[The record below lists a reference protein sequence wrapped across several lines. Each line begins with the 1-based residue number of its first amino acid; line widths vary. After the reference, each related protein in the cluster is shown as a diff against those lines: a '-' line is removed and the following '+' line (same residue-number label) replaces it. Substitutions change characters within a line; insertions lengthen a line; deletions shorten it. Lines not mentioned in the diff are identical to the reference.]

1 MPGLPGSAEF
11 MAAYAKALT
20 ASGDIRYI
28 GHHSRSYN
36 ALINQYF
43 QSPNFLRLKPSSQY
57 CTRNVME
64 RFAAEHGKGLVTE
77 MTRGHVDKIIGAKA
91 KTPAAANTYLKR
103 IRTLINYSIAL
114 GWRQTDP
121 TKGLAKFSEGEYHT
135 WTDAELAQFEAKWPL
150 GTPQRTAYALA
161 LFTGQRRADVCRM
174 TWADIVDG
182 RVAVVQGKTG
192 TALSIPIH
200 RDLAKTLKAWRR
212 SPVTIITNAY
222 GRAFTVESFGNL
234 MAKAFKAAG
243 LPKRCVLHG
252 LRKAAAR
259 RLAEAGCTASQ
270 IAAIT
275 GHKSLSE
282 VERYT
287 KAASQSHMADAA
299 ILKLPGSRVG
309 ARRNKQN
316 ESTEV
321 KRRTGERSR

>member
-1 MPGLPGSAEF
+1 
-11 MAAYAKALT
+11 MAAYAKALS
-20 ASGDIRYI
+20 AAGDIRYV
-28 GHHSRSYN
+28 GQHRRSFD
-36 ALINQYF
+36 ALIDQYF

-77 MTRGHVDKIIGAKA
+77 MTRTHVDKIIGAKA

-103 IRTLINYSIAL
+103 LRTLINYSIAL

-135 WTDAELAQFEAKWPL
+135 WTDDELAAFEAKWPL
-150 GTPQRTAYALA
+150 GTRQRTAYALA

-174 TWADIVDG
+174 TWADIMDG
-182 RVAVVQGKTG
+182 RMAVVQGKTG

-200 RDLAKTLKAWRR
+200 MDLGRALKAWPR
-212 SPVTIITNAY
+212 SPITIITSTW
-222 GRAFTVESFGNL
+222 GKPFTVESFGNL
-234 MAKAFKAAG
+234 MADAIQQSG

-259 RLAEAGCTASQ
+259 RLAEAGCSASQ

-287 KAASQSHMADAA
+287 RAASQSQMADDA
-299 ILKLPGSRVG
+299 ILKLPGSRFG
-309 ARRNKQN
+309 DSGNKHKKT
-316 ESTEV
+316 TERL
-321 KRRTGERSR
+321 RRTGERSR

>member
-1 MPGLPGSAEF
+1 MSA
-11 MAAYAKALT
+11 YGKALN
-20 ASGDIRYI
+20 ASGVVRYV
-28 GHHSRSYN
+28 GQHPRSFN
-36 ALINQYF
+36 ALIAQYF

-77 MTRGHVDKIIGAKA
+77 MTRAHVDQIIGKKA

-103 IRTLINYSIAL
+103 LRTLINYSIAL

-121 TKGLAKFSEGEYHT
+121 TKGLRKFSEGEYHT
-135 WTDAELAQFEAKWPL
+135 WTDDELAVFEAQWPL
-150 GTPQRTAYALA
+150 GTRQRTAYALA
-161 LFTGQRRADVCRM
+161 LCTGQRRADLCRM

-182 RVAVVQGKTG
+182 RIFVVQGKTG
-192 TALSIPIH
+192 TKLAIRIH
-200 RDLAKTLKAWRR
+200 EDLTKALKAWPR
-212 SPVTIITNAY
+212 SPITIITNSW
-222 GRAFTVESFGNL
+222 GKPFTVESFGNV
-234 MAKAFKAAG
+234 MGAAIRKAG

-259 RLAEAGCTASQ
+259 RLAEADCTASQ

-287 KAASQSHMADAA
+287 KAASQSRMADAA
-299 ILKLPGSRVG
+299 ILKLPNRSVGDVQNKHKKTTERV
-309 ARRNKQN
+309 RR
-316 ESTEV
+316 S
-321 KRRTGERSR
+321 GERSR